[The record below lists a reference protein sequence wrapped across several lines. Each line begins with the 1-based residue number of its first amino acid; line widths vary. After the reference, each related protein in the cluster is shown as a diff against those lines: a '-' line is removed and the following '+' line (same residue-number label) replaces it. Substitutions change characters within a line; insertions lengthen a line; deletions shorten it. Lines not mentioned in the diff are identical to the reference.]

1 MGIINMFK
9 SALLIAS
16 VSAIQLEGE
25 PVQKKT
31 KDIACH
37 IGEGANGVGQS
48 VCDMVKEA
56 TDVKPWPRTT
66 PAPEVDHYY
75 KGNEGEQWANAD
87 GTLKAAP
94 EAPAAEPTDPKKEA
108 AKAEKAATE
117 EKPKE
122 EKKEEAKEGE
132 KKEEAKPAAEEKK
145 EEAAA
150 LAQKNK

>member
-1 MGIINMFK
+1 MGNNKMFK
-9 SALLIAS
+9 ATLLLA
-16 VSAIQLEGE
+16 VSAVQLEGK
-25 PVQKKT
+25 PVQKNT

-37 IGEGANGVGQS
+37 IGEGANGVGQE

-66 PAPEVDHYY
+66 PAPKSDQYY
-75 KGNEGEQWANAD
+75 KGNEGDQWANAD

-94 EAPAAEPTDPKKEA
+94 EAPAAEPTEPKKEA

-122 EKKEEAKEGE
+122 EKKEEAKE
-132 KKEEAKPAAEEKK
+132 
-145 EEAAA
+145 
-150 LAQKNK
+150 